1 LQWEDFSK
9 QKAFDVLERGQDVIP
24 SFNDDIQGTGA
35 VVLAGLLTSM
45 HKVQRKLSDQI
56 VVIHGAGAGGVG
68 VARQICRG
76 MELDGVAYEAA
87 KQHIFMLDSKGLV
100 LNNRPDLEP
109 YKLEFAQDPARVT
122 DWQVKKAIPDL
133 LETIQNAKVTIL
145 LGLSGQRNAFSEDI
159 VHAVAANTSHP
170 IVFALSNPTDNC
182 EALPEDI
189 CRWTD
194 GRAIVATG
202 SPFADVEYGGQTHP
216 IGQGNNAFIFPGL
229 GLGVLLSGAQ
239 RVTNQMLTAAAVA
252 LDEFTRRDAKR
263 VAQGGVYPRIDKIR
277 EASKHIAVAT
287 VKQAMADG
295 LARNEVPEK
304 DLESFV
310 EQGMWKPE
318 YLPIR
323 RRRA

>member
-1 LQWEDFSK
+1 
-9 QKAFDVLERGQDVIP
+9 
-24 SFNDDIQGTGA
+24 
-35 VVLAGLLTSM
+35 M
-45 HKVQRKLSDQI
+45 HKVQGKLSDQI

-76 MELDGVAYEAA
+76 MELDGISYAAA
-87 KQHIFMLDSKGLV
+87 KQRIFMLDSKGLV
-100 LNNRPDLEP
+100 LNNRPGLEP
-109 YKLEFAQDPARVT
+109 YKLEFAHDPARVAG
-122 DWQVKKAIPDL
+122 WQAKKAIPDL
-133 LETIQNAKVTIL
+133 LETVQNAKVTIL

-159 VHAVAANTSHP
+159 VRAVAANTPCP
-170 IVFALSNPTDNC
+170 IIFALSNPTDNC
-182 EALPEDI
+182 EALPEDVY
-189 CRWTD
+189 RWTE

-202 SPFADVEYGGQTHP
+202 SPFADVEYGGRTHP

-263 VAQGGVYPRIDKIR
+263 VAQGGIYPRIDKIR
-277 EASKHIAVAT
+277 EASRHIAVAI

-304 DLESFV
+304 DLETFV